1 VYAVGSLGHR
11 RLLWMVGVRAC
22 MRFDRVQ
29 ARWATCGLLV
39 SMKKIASRKT
49 NAPAT
54 AIHLDQHQPLRAA
67 TNAPNS
73 PVHIPAHER
82 ISGGMCFHTL
92 ARGEVV
98 CGVVGVGAM
107 R

>member
-1 VYAVGSLGHR
+1 MYAVGSLGHR

-49 NAPAT
+49 NAPRLEDSFSHWVT
-54 AIHLDQHQPLRAA
+54 LLWLRL
-67 TNAPNS
+67 
-73 PVHIPAHER
+73 
-82 ISGGMCFHTL
+82 G
-92 ARGEVV
+92 
-98 CGVVGVGAM
+98 
-107 R
+107 